1 MERVLQYWDDL
12 DDLVGALGLIT
23 EYLRN
28 LLLFSLCAALIG
40 SLQLGGILLALNEP
54 PLAMAIA
61 TILIV
66 TLFYRTATGPS
77 TKTRPHP

>member
-12 DDLVGALGLIT
+12 DDIVGAIGLIA

-28 LLLFSLCAALIG
+28 LVLFALCVLLIG

-66 TLFYRTATGPS
+66 TLFYRSATNP
-77 TKTRPHP
+77 KV

>member
-1 MERVLQYWDDL
+1 MERVLQYWHDL
-12 DDLVGALGLIT
+12 DDIVGAIGLIA

-28 LLLFSLCAALIG
+28 LDLFALGVALIG
-40 SLQLGGILLALNEP
+40 SLQLGGVLLALNEP

-66 TLFYRTATGPS
+66 TLFYRTATSPQ
-77 TKTRPHP
+77 T